1 MKIHE
6 FQAKQIMADYGIPV
20 PAGQVATDIN
30 QAARITSEIGRSV
43 VVKAQIHAGGRGKAG
58 GIRLADSP
66 EEAQEAAEAL
76 LGTRLVTEQTG
87 PGGAPVEQVLI
98 EEAIE
103 TQEELYMG
111 IAIDGA
117 TRGIVILASEQ
128 GGSDIEE
135 VSRSSPEKLIRLAID
150 PMLGLQPY
158 QSRKLAYGLN
168 VPQELVRT
176 VSSIAET
183 LYAMFVANDCSLAEI
198 NPLSLTKDRRVI
210 AMDAKIDVDDDA
222 IFRHPELLKL
232 QDPQQEDWLE
242 LKARSY
248 NINYVRLSGD
258 VGCIVN
264 GAGLA
269 MATMDL
275 TTAAGATPANFL
287 DIGGGADELKV
298 AQALKIVLSDDVIQV
313 FVNLFGGILRCDVA
327 ARGLIMAAK
336 EMPERM
342 RPMVI
347 RMLGTNAD
355 EGRRILLASG
365 LDITFVDDLS
375 SAAKAIKI
383 S

>member
-30 QAARITSEIGRSV
+30 QAARIASEIGRSV

-87 PGGAPVEQVLI
+87 PDGAPVEQVLI

-117 TRGIVILASEQ
+117 TKGIVILASEQ

-150 PMLGLQPY
+150 PMLGLQQY
-158 QSRKLAYGLN
+158 QSRRLAYELN

-347 RMLGTNAD
+347 RMLGTNGD